1 MWIAVVIFCTLLE
14 GIFTALEVA
23 MNAASRTR
31 LRSLSGEEADA
42 SPPSNHQI
50 EYSNAPA
57 STPASKARRKINRA
71 AQVLILLESPKRLAL
86 MFLTVTSLTMWTA
99 AASLVWFA
107 TLENWD
113 LPLLVLSLVLILFC
127 AEVLPLLIAARHPEQ
142 VAMRGVRWIGG
153 ALRVLEPL
161 IMLLKG
167 MGNLGARGLGAPQN
181 ASSGVTPSE
190 LRTALATAE
199 EEGVIESDERALLE
213 GAMDF
218 REKQTREVMTPV
230 REIVSVRDN
239 SSLLDALQIA
249 MRESHSRLPVE
260 DENGLIIGL
269 VAAKDLIPY
278 ADEIFAVQSDAME
291 NDAAQSETES
301 QSRCVRDI
309 MRAPLWV
316 EESQPIAAVLEEL
329 RRRRSL
335 MAIVAGADGA
345 TAGIVTL
352 EDLLEEIVGEIQD
365 EYDDEEPLLLREDDE
380 NNADGESSTRLAAC
394 SVLCEADVKVR
405 ELQRF
410 WRESWGETVRLQVA
424 GEPAP
429 SSLALRDFA
438 LKLFAD
444 NAFNAAP
451 SAAPSATP
459 SATPSAASNA
469 NERSPENA
477 VAQTSLP
484 VCGASVVAGL
494 VLSNANF
501 GAEDSEEAAEPSLLE
516 LEIVEMDGERIEK
529 VRLRKVVEHIKP
541 N

>member
-42 SPPSNHQI
+42 SAPSNHQI

-57 STPASKARRKINRA
+57 SKAKRKINRA

-107 TLENWD
+107 AMENWD
-113 LPLLVLSLVLILFC
+113 LPLLVLTLVLVLFC

-161 IMLLKG
+161 IVLLKG
-167 MGNLGARGLGAPQN
+167 IGNLGARGLGAPRN
-181 ASSGVTPSE
+181 ASAGVTPNE

-218 REKQTREVMTPV
+218 REKQTREVMTPL

-278 ADEIFAVQSDAME
+278 ADEIFAAQSDAME

-316 EESQPIAAVLEEL
+316 EESQPIAMVLEEL

-335 MAIVAGADGA
+335 MAIVAGAGGA

-451 SAAPSATP
+451 SA
-459 SATPSAASNA
+459 TPSAASNA

-494 VLSNANF
+494 VLSNGNF
-501 GAEDSEEAAEPSLLE
+501 GAEDSAEAAEPSLLE